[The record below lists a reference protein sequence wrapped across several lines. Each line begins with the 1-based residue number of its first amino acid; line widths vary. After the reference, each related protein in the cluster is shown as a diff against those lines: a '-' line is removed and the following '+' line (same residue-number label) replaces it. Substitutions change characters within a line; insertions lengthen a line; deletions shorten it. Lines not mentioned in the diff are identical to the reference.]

1 MAGALCDVSA
11 ARVAGRA
18 RGLTILGNRLR
29 AGLSCDPLRSFTF
42 TLRFY
47 TVLRYRNV
55 TLRSGRPLYA

>member
-11 ARVAGRA
+11 ARVAG